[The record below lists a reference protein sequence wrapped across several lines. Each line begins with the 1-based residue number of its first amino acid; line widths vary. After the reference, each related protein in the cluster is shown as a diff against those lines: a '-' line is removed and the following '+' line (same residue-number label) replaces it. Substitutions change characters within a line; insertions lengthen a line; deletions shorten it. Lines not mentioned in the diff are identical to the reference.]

1 VIAEAE
7 RAGRKQTVF
16 PYAAGICTALFAFA
30 FAFVAAPHSCEWG
43 LNAYFALGL
52 VAVIALFLGPLWLL
66 SRNALSKRLLLGLGL
81 AATGL
86 VAWIAG
92 LFAANVQI
100 LCRLF

>member
-1 VIAEAE
+1 MIAEVE

-30 FAFVAAPHSCEWG
+30 FVAAPHSCEWG
-43 LNAYFALGL
+43 LNAYFTLGL
-52 VAVIALFLGPLWLL
+52 VAVFALFFGPLWLL
-66 SRNALSKRLLLGLGL
+66 NRNALSRRLLLGLGL
-81 AATGL
+81 AVTGL
-86 VAWIAG
+86 VVWTAG